1 MQTWNREQQEIID
14 TIDQNTEVILNVLH
28 EIHSNPE
35 LGNREFKATA
45 LLQKTLA
52 DAGFNITPNFAGIET
67 AFIAQKGS
75 GPNPK
80 IAYLCEYDALP
91 EIGHACGHNVIAAT
105 SLAAGIGLAS
115 VIDRMG
121 GTVYVIGTPAEE
133 TQGAKVAM
141 VDQQLFKDYD
151 AAMMIHAYNHNYRFT
166 NALAVMRFQLA
177 FKGKPS
183 HASGS
188 PWEGIN
194 ALDAMNL
201 TFAGISAFRQQMK
214 PDWRVHGIITD
225 GGTAP
230 NIIPERTVARF
241 YLRAGLDRELEV
253 LFERFKNI
261 VDGAALMTGATAEL
275 FDFGARYDCMTNNRP
290 LAERAEKYAVEGLGA
305 VPFDEAPASFGSI
318 DMGNV
323 SGQCPAIHMLI
334 GITEGKEIPLHTPEF
349 REAANSPSARAET
362 IRISKALA
370 LTGLDVIYDEGF
382 RRAVRMEFDHVH
394 Q

>member
-1 MQTWNREQQEIID
+1 MQSWNREQQEIID
-14 TIDQNTEVILNVLH
+14 AIDRNAEIILNVSR

-35 LGNREFKATA
+35 LGNCEFKATA
-45 LLQKTLA
+45 LLQKTLT
-52 DAGFNITPNFAGIET
+52 DAGFRVTPNFAGIET

-75 GPNPK
+75 GARPK
-80 IAYLCEYDALP
+80 IAFLCEYDALP
-91 EIGHACGHNVIAAT
+91 EIGHACGHNMIAST

-115 VIDRMG
+115 VIDRTG

-133 TQGAKVAM
+133 GQGAKVAM
-141 VDQQLFKDYD
+141 TDQQIFKDYD

-166 NALAVMRFQLA
+166 NALAVMRFKLA

-188 PWEGIN
+188 PWDGIN

-214 PDWRVHGIITD
+214 PDWRVHGIITA

-230 NIIPERTVARF
+230 NIIPEHTEANF
-241 YLRAGLDRELEV
+241 YLRAGLDKELDI

-275 FDFGARYDCMTNNRP
+275 FDFGPRYDCMNNNRP
-290 LAERAEKYAVEGLGA
+290 LAERTEKYAVEGLGT
-305 VPFDEAPASFGSI
+305 VPFDEAPTSFGSI

-323 SGQCPAIHMLI
+323 SGQCPAIHMLV
-334 GITEGKEIPLHTPEF
+334 GITEGKEISLHTPEF
-349 REAANSPSARAET
+349 REAASSQSAQTET
-362 IRISKALA
+362 IRMGKALA
-370 LTGLDVIYDEGF
+370 LTGLDVILDENF
-382 RRAVRMEFDHVH
+382 RASVRKAFLDTI
-394 Q
+394 

>member
-1 MQTWNREQQEIID
+1 MRTWNREQQEILD
-14 TIDQNTEVILNVLH
+14 TIDRNAEIILNVSR

-35 LGNREFKATA
+35 LGNCEFKATA
-45 LLQKTLA
+45 LLQKTLT
-52 DAGFNITPNFAGIET
+52 DAGFSVTPSFAGIET
-67 AFIAQKGS
+67 AFIAQKG
-75 GPNPK
+75 GGARPK

-91 EIGHACGHNVIAAT
+91 EIGHACGHNVIASA
-105 SLAAGIGLAS
+105 SLAAGMGLAS
-115 VIDRMG
+115 VIDRTG

-133 TQGAKVAM
+133 GQGAKVAM
-141 VDQQLFKDYD
+141 TDQQLFKDYD
-151 AAMMIHAYNHNYRFT
+151 AAMMIHPYNHNYRFT
-166 NALAVMRFQLA
+166 NALAVMRFKLA

-188 PWEGIN
+188 PWDGIN

-214 PDWRVHGIITD
+214 PDWRVHGIITA

-230 NIIPERTVARF
+230 NIIPGRTEAKF
-241 YLRAGLDRELEV
+241 YLRAGLDEELDI

-275 FDFGARYDCMTNNRP
+275 FDFGPRYDSMNNNFP
-290 LAERAEKYAVEGLGA
+290 LAERTGKYAVEGLGA
-305 VPFDEAPASFGSI
+305 APFDEAPASFGSI

-323 SGQCPAIHMLI
+323 SGQCPAIHMLV

-349 REAANSPSARAET
+349 REAAASLSAQAET
-362 IRISKALA
+362 IRMGKALA
-370 LTGLDVIYDEGF
+370 LTGLDVIIDEGF
-382 RRAVRMEFDHVH
+382 RRAVRMEFDQIH